1 MGYISWL
8 VQRAEAYGLLG
19 FRATGGHGASS
30 TLTGPKCV
38 GHDSSRQS
46 AVETPSTSTSGTQNI
61 QDNRYMK
68 TVPNRRSCPNVRPNE
83 WLNKEIFISYLSLS
97 PGGKGAGC

>member
-8 VQRAEAYGLLG
+8 VQRAEDCGLLG

-30 TLTGPKCV
+30 TQTGPKCV

-61 QDNRYMK
+61 QDNRDI
-68 TVPNRRSCPNVRPNE
+68 NRRSCPNVRPNE
-83 WLNKEIFISYLSLS
+83 WLNKMKRSYLSLS